1 MFKVLYTDTVSLS
14 TKYLHILKS
23 FLFCDA
29 PWAVAAITFKLML
42 CKYLTAC
49 QNMGIIWEAGIPSV
63 ANVAKLY
70 DNGLTTLLIKNTNVI
85 SDYK

>member
-1 MFKVLYTDTVSLS
+1 MFKVLYTDTFSLS
-14 TKYLHILKS
+14 TKYLHILES

-29 PWAVAAITFKLML
+29 PSAVAAITFKLML
-42 CKYLTAC
+42 CKYLTTC
-49 QNMGIIWEAGIPSV
+49 QNMGIIWEAGNPSV

>member
-14 TKYLHILKS
+14 TKYLHILES

-29 PWAVAAITFKLML
+29 PSAVAAITFKLML
-42 CKYLTAC
+42 CKYLSTC
-49 QNMGIIWEAGIPSV
+49 QNMGIIWEAGNPSV